1 MCKITFEDGEMK
13 LQVKKNLNYKCVD
26 DGNDNDCLV
35 DFSPLLIL
43 NFSLQIFINTAMNKR
58 NKKKD

>member
-1 MCKITFEDGEMK
+1 MMCKITLGRWK

-35 DFSPLLIL
+35 DFSPLLNPQFLASNIY
-43 NFSLQIFINTAMNKR
+43 KCR
-58 NKKKD
+58 NE